1 MASSLKKHP
10 RAGPVASKSI
20 RFLATDQSDFPVKLC
35 VFFLIMPEFV
45 AAAFACNLG
54 IGLARIAQ
62 KGHDLPCFC
71 ETKK

>member
-1 MASSLKKHP
+1 MSASSLHALAAVIEALPDPRSKK
-10 RAGPVASKSI
+10 
-20 RFLATDQSDFPVKLC
+20 
-35 VFFLIMPEFV
+35 LIMPEFV

-54 IGLARIAQ
+54 IGLARIGQ

>member
-1 MASSLKKHP
+1 MFWLTQSHSNVSLPSH
-10 RAGPVASKSI
+10 SI
-20 RFLATDQSDFPVKLC
+20 GVSVGSFL
-35 VFFLIMPEFV
+35 LIMPEFV

>member
-1 MASSLKKHP
+1 MFGAEKALTPSLSQREK
-10 RAGPVASKSI
+10 GIS
-20 RFLATDQSDFPVKLC
+20 LCGNKL
-35 VFFLIMPEFV
+35 LIMPEFV

>member
-1 MASSLKKHP
+1 MFQTLSAIL
-10 RAGPVASKSI
+10 
-20 RFLATDQSDFPVKLC
+20 
-35 VFFLIMPEFV
+35 LIMPEFV